1 MITECVRVM
10 VSYLHTVSLVVA
22 EIVCFNNFE
31 FKQYHDIHE
40 EGVLLQKLKGKGK
53 CYPLNL

>member
-1 MITECVRVM
+1 MITGCVKVM

-22 EIVCFNNFE
+22 EIVCFNNIK

-40 EGVLLQKLKGKGK
+40 EGVLLQKLKG
-53 CYPLNL
+53 

>member
-1 MITECVRVM
+1 MNTECVKVM

-22 EIVCFNNFE
+22 EIISFNNFE

-40 EGVLLQKLKGKGK
+40 EGVLLQKLKG
-53 CYPLNL
+53 